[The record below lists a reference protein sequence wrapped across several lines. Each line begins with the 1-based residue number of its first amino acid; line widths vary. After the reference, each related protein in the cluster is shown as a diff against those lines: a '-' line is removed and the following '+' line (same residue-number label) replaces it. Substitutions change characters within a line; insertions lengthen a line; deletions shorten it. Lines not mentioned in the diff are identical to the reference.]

1 MIFTDKAA
9 REKIASLESRI
20 SELEADALI
29 KDSAIE
35 AHAAE
40 ISAKDQTIAEHVAS
54 IGTFTE
60 SIADLGSQLN
70 QAQLSLSEKDAK
82 ITELEAKTVV
92 TSETVSLQAA
102 ELLAATGHP
111 SALDLSG
118 ETGEDKTQ
126 KTVTRE
132 QFNALDHFERGK
144 FIAAGGKLKE

>member
-54 IGTFTE
+54 IASRDEQIAELTGKVSTAE
-60 SIADLGSQLN
+60 STI
-70 QAQLSLSEKDAK
+70 SEKDAK
-82 ITELEAKTVV
+82 ITELEAKTII

-111 SALDLSG
+111 QPVNLSG

-132 QFNALDHFERGK
+132 QFNKMKPSQKMAFSK
-144 FIAAGGKLKE
+144 AGGKING